1 MEKQSQYLIE
11 PLFYIFMNNSES
23 KEVGVIGLG
32 LMGSS
37 IVAAM
42 LMSGYKVIAVAPL
55 ESDLEK
61 APGHI
66 LHALNESF
74 KQGIHQHDVAALQSN
89 LLFTRDYAD
98 LRNCFLISEC
108 VIEKVDIKRPV
119 YALIE
124 AAVADTAIITTNTSA
139 IPITI
144 LQETISH
151 PERFLGMH
159 WAEPAFTT
167 PFLEITCGPKTDIT
181 IAETLYK
188 IASTWG
194 KEPTLLRKDIRGFI
208 TNRLMYAMYREGF
221 NLVENGYA
229 SIEDVDRAC
238 RNDAGYWM
246 TFCGLFRYMDLTGL
260 QAYYHVMKDL
270 FPTLSNQTETP
281 QLIETI
287 AKLGGNGII
296 NGNGFY
302 KYTKEEAEE
311 WEKAFEEFS
320 YDINMLALK
329 YPINLVEQRLKNKH
343 SQDQ

>member
-1 MEKQSQYLIE
+1 MI
-11 PLFYIFMNNSES
+11 NNEI

-55 ESDLEK
+55 ESDREQG
-61 APGHI
+61 PSRI
-66 LHALNESF
+66 LYTLNESF
-74 KQGIHQHDVAALQSN
+74 KQGIHQHDVAQLQSN
-89 LLFTRDYAD
+89 VLYTRDYAD
-98 LRNCFLISEC
+98 LQNCFLIMEC
-108 VIEKVDIKRPV
+108 VIENVDIKRNV
-119 YALIE
+119 YTLIE
-124 AAVADTAIITTNTSA
+124 SVVSPETIITTNTSA

-144 LQETISH
+144 LQETVSK

-167 PFLEITCGPKTDIT
+167 PFLEIICGDKTDIL

-208 TNRLMYAMYREGF
+208 ANRLMYALFREGF

-238 RNDAGYWM
+238 KNDAGHWM
-246 TFCGLFRYMDLTGL
+246 TFCGMFRYMDLTGL

-270 FPTLSNQTETP
+270 FPTLSNKTETP
-281 QLIETI
+281 RLVEAI
-287 AKLGGNGII
+287 AKKGGNGIT
-296 NGNGFY
+296 NQNGFY

-311 WEKAFEEFS
+311 WEKAFEEFA
-320 YDINMLALK
+320 YKINSLALK
-329 YPINLVEQRLKNKH
+329 YPINLVEQRLKQKH
-343 SQDQ
+343 MRD